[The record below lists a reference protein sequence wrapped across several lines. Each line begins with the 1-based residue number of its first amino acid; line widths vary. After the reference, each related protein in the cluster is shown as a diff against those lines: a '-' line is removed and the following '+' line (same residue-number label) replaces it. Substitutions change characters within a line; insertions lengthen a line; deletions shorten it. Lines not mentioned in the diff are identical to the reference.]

1 MNLGVAAVLAC
12 GLALVSCAVGWLTL
26 RGATAA
32 AAVGT
37 ALFAGGGTAGA
48 ALLTTFFVSGSL
60 LTKVSLARRDRL
72 DLQSGGR
79 HARQVLAN
87 GSWAAIG
94 ALLVPVW
101 EGGWPLLL
109 GALAAAQ
116 ADTWATELGAFSPEQ
131 PRLISSGR
139 AVPPGTSGGVTLLG
153 TAGGAAGAAV
163 LTAVGGLLGLPRT
176 ALAAGFVGGL
186 VGMMLDSLLGAT
198 LQATY
203 FCESCGSA
211 AETQEHGCGRTLALT
226 RGWVWLDND
235 VVNLAA
241 SGSGGVL
248 ALVLWALW

>member
-1 MNLGVAAVLAC
+1 VNPSIAAVLAC
-12 GLALVSCAVGWLTL
+12 GLALVSCALGWLTL
-26 RGATAA
+26 RGAVAA

-37 ALFAGGGTAGA
+37 ALFAGGGVAGA
-48 ALLTTFFVSGSL
+48 ALLATFFVSSSL
-60 LTKVSLARRDRL
+60 LTTLSPARRERL
-72 DLQSGGR
+72 DFQSGGR

-94 ALLVPVW
+94 ALLAPVW

-116 ADTWATELGAFSPEQ
+116 ADTWATELGAFSRKP

-139 AVPPGTSGGVTLLG
+139 VVPPGTSGGITLLG
-153 TAGGAAGAAV
+153 TVGGTGGAAV
-163 LTAVGGLLGLPRT
+163 LAAIAGLLSLPPT
-176 ALAAGFVGGL
+176 VLAAGFAGGL
-186 VGMMLDSLLGAT
+186 AGMMLDSMLGAT

-211 AETQEHGCGRTLALT
+211 AERKVHGCGRTLTLT

-241 SGSGGVL
+241 SAAGGAL
-248 ALVLWALW
+248 ALLLWALF